1 FLMSSDN
8 SVFAPEHTK
17 IYQDMTQPLSHY
29 FIDSSHNT
37 YLLGHQLTGESSI
50 EGYIRA
56 LQRGCRCVE
65 IDCWDGPDGD
75 PVVTHGHTWTS
86 KILFR
91 DVISAIRT
99 YAFKASPY
107 PLILSLEVHC
117 SIEQQDNMSTILR
130 IQLGDYLVTSFLSEH
145 EMALPS
151 PTELM
156 YKILLKF
163 KGFKYYRG
171 NYITDENSSHYHMSS
186 FTERASSRLLKSEKK
201 DFILHNTRHLSR
213 VYPSGFRINSS
224 NFEPHH
230 QWAVGNQL
238 VALNWQTFDLG
249 MQIDQAMFAV
259 NGRCGYVLKSE
270 SLRNPEMIVRSTELR
285 RSPRNLNIEIIS
297 AQQLP
302 RPKDAVKGEV
312 IDPFVEVELLVPG
325 VDAVKKR
332 TSTITD
338 NGFNPTWKETLRF
351 SIDFEETSLSYI
363 IDAIN
368 LPTRFIVWDE
378 DARSTDFIASYCIS
392 VASLQLGYRHVPLND
407 FNGEQYLFTTL
418 YIRSSIDDENGA
430 KIN

>member
-1 FLMSSDN
+1 
-8 SVFAPEHTK
+8 
-17 IYQDMTQPLSHY
+17 
-29 FIDSSHNT
+29 
-37 YLLGHQLTGESSI
+37 
-50 EGYIRA
+50 
-56 LQRGCRCVE
+56 
-65 IDCWDGPDGD
+65 
-75 PVVTHGHTWTS
+75 
-86 KILFR
+86 
-91 DVISAIRT
+91 
-99 YAFKASPY
+99 
-107 PLILSLEVHC
+107 
-117 SIEQQDNMSTILR
+117 
-130 IQLGDYLVTSFLSEH
+130 
-145 EMALPS
+145 
-151 PTELM
+151 
-156 YKILLKF
+156 
-163 KGFKYYRG
+163 
-171 NYITDENSSHYHMSS
+171 MSS
-186 FTERASSRLLKSEKK
+186 FTERAASRLLKSEKK

-249 MQIDQAMFAV
+249 MQINQAMFAV
-259 NGRCGYVLKSE
+259 NGRCGYVLKPE
-270 SLRNPEMIVRSTELR
+270 SLRNPEMIARSATLR
-285 RSPRNLNIEIIS
+285 RSPRNLTIEIIS

-351 SIDFEETSLSYI
+351 SIDFEETSLVF
-363 IDAIN
+363 
-368 LPTRFIVWDE
+368 LRFIVWDE
-378 DARSTDFIASYCIS
+378 DARGTDFIASYCIS

-430 KIN
+430 KINPPHSHIFK